1 MRKILYMVLLAYV
14 GIFAG
19 DLFVE
24 TLDEQQS
31 SKNLLVLRFR
41 INNEI
46 GPIQNAVLKYCLQK
60 DSRKPIATENY
71 YVDDARVTLLE
82 VDSANACVE
91 IAMPYIP
98 EGVFPNQSGYR
109 YSKGNVWLRNSAS
122 SGTIRYFGAPEHI
135 YTTQM
140 QEGASGR
147 REVNEDARLWPFA
160 IPEIS
165 PKENFSKDEIIVKSG
180 EEYALFGTK
189 SLRFLKVEAGG
200 KLYLGEGEFVVDDL
214 QLDSKSEIIFTNP
227 GYKTI
232 LHVNNRI
239 SWNGDAQSDALGSTI
254 ASGFKL
260 YYYGT
265 ESLFVNGLWRGT
277 MVAPNAKVVLG
288 QTQNKEIYGQFLAK
302 YLFVHQYTT
311 IRMFRF
317 NPKENNIAFVN
328 E

>member
-1 MRKILYMVLLAYV
+1 MVLLAYV

-31 SKNLLVLRFR
+31 SKNLLVLPFR

-60 DSRKPIATENY
+60 DSRKPIAIENY
-71 YVDDARVTLLE
+71 YVEDARVTLLE
-82 VDSANACVE
+82 VDSTNACVE
-91 IAMPYIP
+91 IAMAYIP

-109 YSKGNVWLRNSAS
+109 YSKGKVWLGNSAS

-165 PKENFSKDEIIVKSG
+165 PKENFSRDEIIVKSG
-180 EEYALFGTK
+180 EEFTLFGTK
-189 SLRFLKVEAGG
+189 SLHSLKVEAGG
-200 KLYLGEGEFVVDDL
+200 KLYLGEGEFVVDNL
-214 QLDSKSEIIFTNP
+214 QLDSKSEITFINP

-265 ESLFVNGLWRGT
+265 ETFFVYGLWRGT
-277 MVAPNAKVVLG
+277 IIAPNAMVVLG
-288 QTQNKEIYGQFLAK
+288 QNQRKVLYGQFLAK
-302 YLFVHQYTT
+302 QLTVHQYST
-311 IRMFRF
+311 IWFIPF
-317 NPKENNIAFVN
+317 NPKESEQIALRNNL
-328 E
+328 